1 MRILVVES
9 RSEISV
15 PLVNYLEE
23 LRHCVDFASDQA
35 LAVYLTSNS
44 RFDAIVL
51 AERLAEGSGLRA
63 LRSLRELMRKPIPV
77 LMLGAQGSEPP
88 AVGDGEGPDGYLAP
102 SYSLETITGRLGI
115 LRRRKG
121 KTRTMLQVG
130 EVTFDV
136 AAQAVRRKGQL
147 LRIESPLLP
156 MLQALMEASPKRV
169 SFRELGSC
177 LLDEQAPVAE
187 ARVRVRMRSLRE
199 ALDRPFTAPMI
210 RNRRDGFCILAA
222 DQGDQENDSAD
233 GDDDSRRR
241 AGLPGRRSET
251 PLSH

>member
-63 LRSLRELMRKPIPV
+63 LRSLRQLMRKPIPV

-102 SYSLETITGRLGI
+102 PYSLETITGRLGI

-130 EVTFDV
+130 DVTFDV
-136 AAQAVRRKGQL
+136 AAQAVRRKEQL

-199 ALDRPFTAPMI
+199 ALDRPFAAPMI

-222 DQGDQENDSAD
+222 DHSDPEAD
-233 GDDDSRRR
+233 ASDCDDGLQRRVGP
-241 AGLPGRRSET
+241 ARRSEA